1 MDCGDIVRMYA
12 IIAGKKKEV
21 AKGIVM
27 ALAGSK
33 HAKRIIP
40 KGWRCVKMTSYTA
53 SNAAM
58 EECPIPAGWAHPVK
72 YRTVKEA
79 IGRII
84 MWPDSLLHSI
94 LHI

>member
-1 MDCGDIVRMYA
+1 MYA
-12 IIAGKKKEV
+12 IIARKKEEV
-21 AKGIVM
+21 AKDIVM

-33 HAKRIIP
+33 HAKRVIP
-40 KGWRCVKMTSYTA
+40 KGWRCVKMTFYT
-53 SNAAM
+53 SNAATKT
-58 EECPIPAGWAHPVK
+58 CPIPVGWADPVK

-84 MWPDSLLHSI
+84 MWPNSLLHSI

>member
-1 MDCGDIVRMYA
+1 MDCGDVVRMYA
-12 IIAGKKKEV
+12 IIAGSKKEV

-33 HAKRIIP
+33 HAKRVIP
-40 KGWRCVKMTSYTA
+40 KGWRCVKMTSYTG
-53 SNAAM
+53 NAAT
-58 EECPIPAGWAHPVK
+58 EACPIPAGWADPVK
-72 YRTVKEA
+72 YRTVKAA

-84 MWPDSLLHSI
+84 MWLDSLLHSI